1 MSHYVYVLECGDG
14 TYYTGYTNRL
24 EERIEAHEN
33 GNGAKYTRGRGPVEL
48 IHRESYETKSEA
60 MSREHQIKSLAREE
74 KEELIEDGTI
84 NTTTQK

>member
-1 MSHYVYVLECGDG
+1 MSHCVYVLECGDG

-48 IHRESYETKSEA
+48 VHRESYETKSAA
-60 MSREHQIKSLAREE
+60 MSREHEIKSLARAE
-74 KEELIEDGTI
+74 KEKLIEDGTI